1 MANSNIRPF
10 PDKEPGVL
18 QCPREVIMSDKG
30 HKLRRILVAV
40 IIAMVVAIA
49 GFLWYASDYYH
60 ADATALE
67 ALEGSDE
74 VTVTEL
80 ADGSIAFVPTDIRCG
95 LVFYP
100 GGKVEPEA
108 YAPLLMACAERGVL
122 CINLQPTLNLAILDM
137 DAADGVIAQFPQVD
151 TWYLGGH
158 SLGGVVAADYLA
170 RHQDEFEGVVL
181 LAAYPAVDLSGT
193 SEHVLQ
199 VVGSND
205 GVLDRDRY
213 EEARELL
220 PEDSDEL
227 VIEGGNHAQFGDYG
241 PQDGDGEAA
250 ITAREQQEVTAE
262 AIADLPARE

>member
-1 MANSNIRPF
+1 MASSPI
-10 PDKEPGVL
+10 
-18 QCPREVIMSDKG
+18 SDKVSSHATVSLEAFMSEKG
-30 HKLRRILVAV
+30 PILRRTLVTVAIV
-40 IIAMVVAIA
+40 TTVVAA
-49 GFLWYASDYYH
+49 CLLWYANDYYH
-60 ADATALE
+60 AGATALA
-67 ALEGSDE
+67 ALEGSED

-80 ADGSIAFVPTDIRCG
+80 ADGSVAFVPADIRCG

-100 GGKVEPEA
+100 GGKVEPDA
-108 YAPLLMACAERGVL
+108 YAPLLMACAERGIL

-181 LAAYPAVDLSGT
+181 LAAYPAIDLSGT

-220 PEDSDEL
+220 PEDSEEL

-250 ITAREQQEVTAE
+250 VTAREQQEVTAE
-262 AIADLPARE
+262 AIAGLAA